1 MGNKGT
7 LGFFFAETHGY
18 IGVFIAMII
27 SNFSAL
33 LLALGFLIFG
43 NWKRPVIEEASQRN
57 A

>member
-1 MGNKGT
+1 
-7 LGFFFAETHGY
+7 LVFFLAETHGY

-33 LLALGFLIFG
+33 VLALGFLVFG
-43 NWKRPVIEEASQRN
+43 NWKKPVIEEASQRN